1 MADRNYRSLLAS
13 NLAEALYAQGRFDEA
28 WQMSEQAQATA
39 IPDDLDPQ
47 ARWKIITAK
56 LLAQRGQFPAA
67 DRLLGE
73 VEAALPPGTWPLL
86 EAPTLEAK
94 AEIARL
100 AGADPHQ
107 AGHHLRA
114 ALRIYDSIRTVALAE
129 QAKAAIARLTQ
140 TGSQP

>member
-13 NLAEALYAQGRFDEA
+13 NLAEALSAQSRFDKG
-28 WQMSEQAQATA
+28 WQMSEQAKATA

-73 VEAALPPGTWPLL
+73 VEAALPPGTGRYWRPRRWRPKRSSPGSPVQT
-86 EAPTLEAK
+86 PTRAGTTC
-94 AEIARL
+94 ARPCASTTASARSRL
-100 AGADPHQ
+100 ADCREG
-107 AGHHLRA
+107 
-114 ALRIYDSIRTVALAE
+114 
-129 QAKAAIARLTQ
+129 LTRPPA
-140 TGSQP
+140 SLPW